1 MKISKLLPVVCALTL
16 GANGLTVRADDTP
29 AQAAARRALAQK
41 LSEWSEPPPQA
52 VTAKPKAAPAAQ
64 RTEAT
69 KAGAD
74 QAAATVSTGP
84 EDASQMSAQR
94 AAQMAALTAAM
105 GEKPAAETPAKK
117 EAPAKPAKMVSEAR
131 PAAQPVVAV
140 VPQPPTEA
148 NVNYAGKN
156 LGLKPIA
163 APALPISASKED
175 QLEGLL
181 MRYKANLISPEEYHQ
196 QRAAILAAP

>member
-1 MKISKLLPVVCALTL
+1 MKISKLLPVLCALTL

-52 VTAKPKAAPAAQ
+52 VTAKP
-64 RTEAT
+64 
-69 KAGAD
+69 
-74 QAAATVSTGP
+74 AAATISAGP
-84 EDASQMSAQR
+84 EDASQMAAQR
-94 AAQMAALTAAM
+94 AAQMAALAAAM
-105 GEKPAAETPAKK
+105 AEKPAAETPAKI
-117 EAPAKPAKMVSEAR
+117 EAPAKPARMVSEAR
-131 PAAQPVVAV
+131 PAAQPVVAI

-181 MRYKANLISPEEYHQ
+181 MRYKANLISPEEYQ
-196 QRAAILAAP
+196 KQRAAILAAP